1 MRSLFLKRAIDLSLA
16 TLGLL
21 LFSPLFLLVA
31 LLVYLVDGRPIFFA
45 QKRPGLNGKPFILLK
60 FRTMTNDR
68 DASGQLLHPSKRITP
83 LGRLLRSTSIDELP
97 QLWNVLRGDMSLV
110 GPRPLRMEYLDRYS
124 EEQRRRHDVL
134 PGITGWSQVKGR
146 NLLSWDD
153 RLRLDIWYVD
163 NWTLGL
169 DLKILVLTIVQVLR
183 RKGIYSPSGDIVE
196 QFQGTTAE
204 SNQ

>member
-45 QKRPGLNGKPFILLK
+45 QTRPGLNGKPFILLK

-204 SNQ
+204 SDQ